1 MAEIDKKEEL
11 LKVAEEISVCVKC
24 PLSKTRTNTVPGD
37 GSAEAEIMLIGEA
50 PGYHEDQKGI
60 PFCGAAGK
68 FLEEMLAE
76 IGLKRSDVFIA
87 NTLKCRPP
95 ENRDPEDAEKTACRP
110 YLDRQIK
117 IIEPKLIVCLGKHAV
132 STLMPGAGSITQLH
146 GKAVRRPSG
155 QVYFALYHPAAALH
169 NGSLRQTLVDDFK
182 KIPAIIEKIKDKK
195 SNIKNK
201 EEETN
206 TKQQKLI

>member
-11 LKVAEEISVCVKC
+11 LKVSDEISKCFEC
-24 PLSKTRTNTVPGD
+24 PLSKTRTNTVPGEGNSD
-37 GSAEAEIMLIGEA
+37 ADIMLIGEA
-50 PGYHEDQKGI
+50 PGFHEDEKGV

-68 FLEEMLAE
+68 FLEEMLAG
-76 IGLKRSDVFIA
+76 IGLKRDDVFIA

-95 ENRDPEDAEKTACRP
+95 ENRDPEESEKTACRP

-117 IIEPKLIVCLGKHAV
+117 IINPKLIVGLGRHAV

-169 NGSLRQTLVDDFK
+169 NGSLRQTLIDDFK
-182 KIPAIIEKIKDKK
+182 KIPPIIEKIKNEKLKMKK
-195 SNIKNK
+195 EDNQ
-201 EEETN
+201 EDV
-206 TKQQKLI
+206 KQQKLI